1 VSYILDALKRSE
13 RSRQRHRPLVY
24 RAVSPAARVAPN
36 TRIAI
41 LIGVLLVGT
50 VVAVYWWR
58 LSSTTP
64 EPDLPVTEAPIP
76 AASAAAGQKKIAER
90 LRATP
95 ALSHSPA
102 EGGSAPL
109 VQSASAAK
117 RAAPPPR
124 EEIAGPVPLLT
135 AMPAEF
141 QDRLPPMEVNIHVY
155 SPDPA
160 QRILY
165 INNRAYR
172 QGDEV
177 TGGAVVEEVV
187 PDGVVLYYDAQRFR
201 LPRPR

>member
-58 LSSTTP
+58 LSSTTHEP
-64 EPDLPVTEAPIP
+64 ELPVVEGQTPTVSK
-76 AASAAAGQKKIAER
+76 AARQINTAESPR
-90 LRATP
+90 P
-95 ALSHSPA
+95 PPLSHSPA

-109 VQSASAAK
+109 VQSASVAK
-117 RAAPPPR
+117 RVAPPPR
-124 EEIAGPVPLLT
+124 EENAGPVPLLT

>member
-24 RAVSPAARVAPN
+24 RSASTAARVVPN
-36 TRIAI
+36 TFIAI

-64 EPDLPVTEAPIP
+64 EPDLPVTEVPMP
-76 AASAAAGQKKIAER
+76 AASASAGQEKIAER
-90 LRATP
+90 LRPP
-95 ALSHSPA
+95 ALSHSST
-102 EGGSAPL
+102 ESGFRPL
-109 VQSASAAK
+109 ADSTTVTR

-124 EEIAGPVPLLT
+124 EDNAGPVPLLT